1 MPALVPHRFL
11 VRLAHPCQYHKAMPL
26 SKGDV
31 LLDLPESARLSNF
44 AELDGK
50 ASFADLRLAWN
61 EFGLGIQL
69 TIPAKKEAPRGDADR
84 PRSADGLT
92 LWLDTRDARTSHRA
106 SRYCHQFHFLPTG
119 GGPDKDEP
127 AFGQTKVN
135 RALQDAPLA
144 DASTVLLRHRKL
156 KAGYRLESFL
166 PAVALTGFDPEQ
178 HPRWGV
184 YYHIRDE
191 ELGDQYLAVN
201 SEFPFAD
208 DPSLWDVLEL
218 VRG

>member
-1 MPALVPHRFL
+1 ML
-11 VRLAHPCQYHKAMPL
+11 LA
-26 SKGDV
+26 KGDV

-50 ASFADLRLAWN
+50 TSFADLRLAWN

-69 TIPAKKEAPRGDADR
+69 TIPGKKLAPQGDADR

-119 GGPDKDEP
+119 GGPEKDEP
-127 AFGQTKVN
+127 TFGQTKVN
-135 RALQDAPLA
+135 RALQDAPFA
-144 DASTVLLRHRKL
+144 DASAVLLRHHKL
-156 KAGYRLESFL
+156 KAGYRLEAFL

>member
-11 VRLAHPCQYHKAMPL
+11 VRLAHPCLYHKAML
-26 SKGDV
+26 LAKGDV

-50 ASFADLRLAWN
+50 TSFADLRLAWN

-69 TIPAKKEAPRGDADR
+69 TIPGKKLSSQGDAER
-84 PRSADGLT
+84 PRSADGLS

-119 GGPDKDEP
+119 SGPEKDEP
-127 AFGQTKVN
+127 TAGQTKVN
-135 RALQDAPLA
+135 RALQDAPFA
-144 DASTVLLRHRKL
+144 DASAVLLRHHKL
-156 KAGYRLESFL
+156 KAGYRLEAFL

>member
-11 VRLAHPCQYHKAMPL
+11 VRLAHPCPFHKAMPL
-26 SKGDV
+26 AKGDG
-31 LLDLPESARLSNF
+31 LLDLPESAKLGNF

-50 ASFADLRLAWN
+50 SSFADLRLAWN
-61 EFGLGIQL
+61 ELGLGIQL
-69 TIPAKKEAPRGDADR
+69 TVAGKKQNPQGDAER
-84 PRSADGLT
+84 PRSADGLS

-119 GGPDKDEP
+119 GGADKGEP
-127 AFGQTKVN
+127 AAGQTKIN
-135 RALQDAPLA
+135 RALQDAALA
-144 DASTVLLRHRKL
+144 DASTLPFRYHRL
-156 KAGYRLESFL
+156 KGGGYRLEAFVPS
-166 PAVALTGFDPEQ
+166 AALTGFDPEQ

-201 SEFPFAD
+201 QEFPFSD

-218 VRG
+218 AR